1 MCQMHGRAQSSNH
14 VWGIRESEET
24 KWVVKQVDQWFIFWD
39 TLPLSPVGIEKGK
52 QTRIDFSKSEANP
65 VNRDVDKSRLV
76 VWCLCWKMCN
86 YLSLK
91 DPEPTTLYKIPE
103 NILVFPLCIYT
114 SWATILLQEHKK
126 ESIKIQ
132 FKTKSGMFIQ
142 KISIPD
148 IPHFCHFFYTSKIF
162 GE

>member
-1 MCQMHGRAQSSNH
+1 MLIISRWLDLIKMSQMHGRAQSSNH

-114 SWATILLQEHKK
+114 SWATILLQEHRVDLRMALADP
-126 ESIKIQ
+126 
-132 FKTKSGMFIQ
+132 FWRFIF
-142 KISIPD
+142 SLNRA
-148 IPHFCHFFYTSKIF
+148 
-162 GE
+162 